1 MDQSR
6 GVLRFWTENSLYE
19 VDYSRSLIRRLGGRS
34 HATPHQGTDGRWQQF
49 VEISPVEVDLPVLM
63 YWEADDGRA
72 TSNPKRTE
80 TSLVVG
86 ISTGERNRCPSGYIT
101 YSNGDGR
108 ALNCAIDG

>member
-19 VDYSRSLIRRLGGRS
+19 VDFSRSLIRRLGGRS
-34 HATPHQGTDGRWQQF
+34 HATPHQGADGRWQQF
-49 VEISPVEVDLPVLM
+49 VEISPVEVDEPVLM
-63 YWEADDGRA
+63 HWEADDGHA

-86 ISTGERNRCPSGYIT
+86 VSTAETDSVPDWVHQLLERET
-101 YSNGDGR
+101 
-108 ALNCAIDG
+108 

>member
-1 MDQSR
+1 MDQSL

-34 HATPHQGTDGRWQQF
+34 RATPHQGTDGRWQLF
-49 VEISPVEVDLPVLM
+49 VEISPVEVDLPVLVH
-63 YWEADDGRA
+63 WEPDDGHA

-86 ISTGERNRCPSGYIT
+86 VSTGETDSVPGWVHRLL
-101 YSNGDGR
+101 DV
-108 ALNCAIDG
+108 